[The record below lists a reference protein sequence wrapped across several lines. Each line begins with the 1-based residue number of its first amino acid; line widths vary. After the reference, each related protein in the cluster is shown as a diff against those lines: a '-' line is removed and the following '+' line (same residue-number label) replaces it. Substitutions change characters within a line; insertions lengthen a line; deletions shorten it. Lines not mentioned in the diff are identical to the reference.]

1 MKLLYDV
8 LRRCILYLNRCVAA
22 SSAAVVGAPRDSVPF
37 SLKPILVNM
46 EWGRYVGPILL
57 GPLMELLT
65 GRQATCDRPQA
76 AAAAVSVVAGAEVLA
91 TAVAVAAVAEAAGKL
106 ILGWEMMGG
115 ARRCGRRTMHTCL
128 LCLFRTGRTRGPSW
142 WVRSSQYTLHKCQFL
157 QIMRPCRV
165 VGGVSSRRVR

>member
-22 SSAAVVGAPRDSVPF
+22 SSAAVVGARRDSVPF

-46 EWGRYVGPILL
+46 EGGRYVGPILP

-91 TAVAVAAVAEAAGKL
+91 TAVAVAAVAEAAGNL
-106 ILGWEMMGG
+106 SLGWEMMGG
-115 ARRCGRRTMHTCL
+115 GREGAVAERCTPACSVPSGQGGLADPPGGYGPPQPAR
-128 LCLFRTGRTRGPSW
+128 P
-142 WVRSSQYTLHKCQFL
+142 RSL
-157 QIMRPCRV
+157 QELALVQGVLGGMRA
-165 VGGVSSRRVR
+165 